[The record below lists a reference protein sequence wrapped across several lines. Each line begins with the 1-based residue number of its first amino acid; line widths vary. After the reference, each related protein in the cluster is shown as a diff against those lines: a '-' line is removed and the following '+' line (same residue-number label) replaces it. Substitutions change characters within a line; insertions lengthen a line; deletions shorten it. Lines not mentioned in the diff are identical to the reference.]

1 MGHMACQAVFDRRGM
16 FPHKRAPDIGVT
28 LKAFQVDVLGI
39 DQLVRDGSMGVVAVG
54 TLHLAFPNGMMR
66 LP

>member
-1 MGHMACQAVFDRRGM
+1 MACQAVFDRRGM
-16 FPHKRAPDIGVT
+16 FPHKRTSDICVT
-28 LKAFQVDVLGI
+28 LKAFQVDILGI

-54 TLHLAFPNGMMR
+54 TLHLAFPNRMMG

>member
-1 MGHMACQAVFDRRGM
+1 MACQAVFDRRGM
-16 FPHKRAPDIGVT
+16 FPHKRSPDIGVA

-54 TLHLAFPNGMMR
+54 ARHFAFPNGMMR